1 MTPKGKVAIPRYLAE
16 PSEPRRLNV
25 WFRPRKQE
33 EVVKEMRAKIHELKN
48 SGLSAVN
55 LHNCWLALRL
65 VPLRC
70 RGHYMWE
77 YTR

>member
-1 MTPKGKVAIPRYLAE
+1 M
-16 PSEPRRLNV
+16 NV
-25 WFRPRKQE
+25 WFLLREQE
-33 EVVKEMRAKIHELKN
+33 KVVNEMHSKIQELKN

-55 LHNCWLALRL
+55 LYNCWLARRL

-77 YTR
+77 YMGHNDTITTLKLITIY